1 MLSLFVDVA
10 KIKIKAGNGGDG
22 AVSFHREKYVAA
34 GGPDGGD
41 GGNGGNIVFKADD
54 SLSTLADFRYK
65 RKYAADNG
73 ENGRGK
79 RASGKSARDLV
90 IRVPRGTLIRDVET
104 GKLMADVSSDEEYVL
119 AKGGKGGF
127 GNARFAAAARQTP
140 KFAKPGTLGEHF
152 EVQLELKLLA
162 DVGVVGVPNVGKSTL
177 ISVVSGAK
185 PNIANYHFTTTTP
198 VLGVVR
204 MPDGDSFVMADI
216 PGLIEGAWLGQGLGD
231 LFLRHAE
238 RCRMLLHVVDV
249 SGCEGRDPIDDFKII
264 NEELQKFNS
273 ELAEKPMIVV
283 GNKCDVASD
292 DQVSRFRDFVTGL
305 GYEFFDIV
313 APMRHNVDTLMKRVQ
328 EALSKLPPIEVYQP
342 DPKPV
347 IDKVQLSPD
356 DVVVRKVD
364 NKFVIESKWVE
375 NLMRSV
381 NFGDCDSLRFFY
393 RVLTRNGVV
402 DKLKNAGVSEGDT
415 VICCGLPLLFL

>member
-1 MLSLFVDVA
+1 MSLFVDVA

-185 PNIANYHFTTTTP
+185 PKIANYHFTTTTP